1 MMWMLPTNKN
11 IEAIGI
17 GNDIVEVERIQQAIE
32 KQGQAFLDKVYTKHE
47 QDYCLGKG
55 VKQYESFA
63 SCFAAKEA
71 ISKALG
77 CGIGEV
83 LRFHDME
90 IRHDHLGKPTVSFS
104 ERFKANYSTQIH
116 AEVALSHTQAL
127 AIANALLLRVS

>member
-1 MMWMLPTNKN
+1 MWHLPTNQT
-11 IEAIGI
+11 IQAIGI
-17 GNDIVEVERIQQAIE
+17 GNDIVEVSRIQQAIE
-32 KQGQAFLDKVYTKHE
+32 KQGQAFLDKVYTPLE
-47 QDYCLGKG
+47 QSYCLAKG

-71 ISKALG
+71 IAKALG

-90 IRHDHLGKPTVSFS
+90 ISHDNLGKPLVDFS

-127 AIANALLLRVS
+127 AIANVLILRVS